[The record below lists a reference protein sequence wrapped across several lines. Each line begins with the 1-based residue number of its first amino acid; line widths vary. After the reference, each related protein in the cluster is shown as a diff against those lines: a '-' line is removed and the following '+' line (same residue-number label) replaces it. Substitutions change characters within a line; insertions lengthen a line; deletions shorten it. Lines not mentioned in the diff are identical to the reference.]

1 MNLLFKWK
9 YFPQALLVLLTA
21 SVYSF
26 SASFPLLEG
35 WDDHAYVSCN
45 TERLQPTWDN
55 MLYWFGINLWLAFA
69 LYKSGDKQQALKIFE
84 EIKPDLNENSFGSLE
99 GYVAMVKM
107 MVDSCNYIGDSEK
120 AEKFKKEIIC
130 R

>member
-1 MNLLFKWK
+1 LETEKGYAKIILKAK
-9 YFPQALLVLLTA
+9 YTK
-21 SVYSF
+21 
-26 SASFPLLEG
+26 
-35 WDDHAYVSCN
+35 
-45 TERLQPTWDN
+45 
-55 MLYWFGINLWLAFA
+55 AFA